1 MHPTGPRQLPL
12 PAEVARTLLH
22 GLGRATVSGPL
33 DDRPDDAACS
43 PGPAHGVADGAT
55 AVPAVHGALPD
66 GTVVLALPADATVR
80 LLPGGGE
87 PEGRALRLCVR
98 AEAPLPDLTLP
109 RAHLEVLGWAARAR
123 PGQRAG
129 ALEALAATWPITNL
143 LAHAPRH
150 DLLLVDV
157 AEVEPALGRRV
168 RHPRRRRR
176 PRRRG
181 RPGRGRGGRAARRG
195 AEQVRAPGARG
206 GPRPGRAAG
215 AGRWHRAARPHA
227 RRAGHR
233 PRPVRPDRAGAGG
246 RRPRRR
252 AARRPAAVRQAGRGR
267 RERAADRRHR
277 ACSPSGPATRRAAGS
292 ASAAAQ
298 DLAEPLQP

>member
-157 AEVEPALGRRV
+157 AEVELHWV
-168 RHPRRRRR
+168 
-176 PRRRG
+176 
-181 RPGRGRGGRAARRG
+181 GGCVTLAGDDVRAAVVDLVAVEEDALLGEVQSRYGHLVLAVVRGLAALPVPGGGTVRLDRTHDVRAIGLDRFGLTVQALVAGARG
-195 AEQVRAPGARG
+195 AERHVVRLPF
-206 GPRPGRAAG
+206 
-215 AGRWHRAARPHA
+215 ARPVEDVESA
-227 RRAGHR
+227 LQTVGTELLT
-233 PRPVRPDRAGAGG
+233 
-246 RRPRRR
+246 
-252 AARRPAAVRQAGRGR
+252 Q
-267 RERAADRRHR
+267 R
-277 ACSPSGPATRRAAGS
+277 ACHETCRSS